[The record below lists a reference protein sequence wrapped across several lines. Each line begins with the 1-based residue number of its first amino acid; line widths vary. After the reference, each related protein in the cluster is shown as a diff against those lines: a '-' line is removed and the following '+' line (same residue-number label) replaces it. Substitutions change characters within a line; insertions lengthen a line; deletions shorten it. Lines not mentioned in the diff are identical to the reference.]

1 MEDKRRNYWN
11 RTEMIQLVGFSLDD
25 RRYALTLSVVERIV
39 RAVDIVPLPKA
50 PPIVLGIIN
59 VGGTIIPVFNIR
71 QRFHLPD
78 REIEPWDQV
87 ILGKLGLRTVALVV
101 DEVSSVVE
109 RPESEVTAA
118 QEILPGLEG
127 VQGVV
132 RLEDGMIL
140 IYDLNKFLSLEEET
154 ALDEALAETKN
165 LDETRQG

>member
-1 MEDKRRNYWN
+1 MV
-11 RTEMIQLVGFSLDD
+11 QLVAFHLDD
-25 RRYALTLSVVERIV
+25 RLYALPLSAVERVIH
-39 RAVDIVPLPKA
+39 AIEITPLPKA
-50 PPIVLGIIN
+50 PPIVLGIVN
-59 VGGTIIPVFNIR
+59 VGGRIIPVVNVR
-71 QRFHLPD
+71 QRFRLPD
-78 REIEPWDQV
+78 RVTEPRNQV
-87 ILGKLGLRTVALVV
+87 ILGQTGLRTVALVV

-109 RPESEVTAA
+109 RPESEVTAT

-165 LDETRQG
+165 LDETRPG